1 MTPVPVWPW
10 RQAALVQARQ
20 AGLDPLEVDY
30 LIESVTGMDRLQ
42 LRLTDIAALEP
53 WQAELDRLWER
64 RLGEHVPLQYL
75 VGEVHWHNLRL
86 SVGPGALIPR
96 PETELLVDLVVQ
108 FCRTRPSGLIADLG
122 TGTGAIALALAL
134 ALPKSAIIGI
144 ELSGEAL
151 AIARQNRARLGLE
164 QVQLLQ
170 GSWFEPLE
178 PWRGRLDVLVSN
190 PPYIPS
196 SLVVGLAPEV
206 RLHEP
211 HLALDGGEDGLE
223 HIRHLVEGGPDYL
236 RSGGLWV
243 VEVMSGQ
250 AVEVEALLQKNG
262 HYKSIQVFKDL
273 EGVERFV
280 SANAWDP
287 GS

>member
-1 MTPVPVWPW
+1 MPVWPW
-10 RQAALVQARQ
+10 RQEALIQARQ

-30 LIESVTGMDRLQ
+30 LIESVTGLDRLR
-42 LRLTDIAALEP
+42 LRLADTVTLEP
-53 WQAELDRLWER
+53 WQTELDRLWGR
-64 RLGEHVPLQYL
+64 RLRERVPMQYL
-75 VGEVHWHNLRL
+75 VGSIRWRDLKL
-86 SVGPGALIPR
+86 YVGPGALIPR

-108 FCRTRPSGLIADLG
+108 FCQTCPSGLIADLG

-134 ALPKSAIIGI
+134 ALPESTIFGI
-144 ELSGEAL
+144 EMSSEAL

-164 QVQLLQ
+164 RVQLLQ

-178 PWRGRLDVLVSN
+178 PWQGRLDVLVSN

-196 SLVVGLAPEV
+196 SLVVDLDPEV
-206 RLHEP
+206 RHEP
-211 HLALDGGEDGLE
+211 HVALDGGEDGLE
-223 HIRHLVEGGPDYL
+223 SIRHLIEGGPDYL
-236 RSGGLWV
+236 CSGGLWI

-250 AVEVEALLQKNG
+250 AVEVKALLQKNS
-262 HYKSIQVFKDL
+262 HYESIQVFKDL